1 MNEYAKGISS
11 QGEKDAKQWR
21 VKKGYHGKPPF
32 FCAARPSELLG
43 SAQLR
48 FYDAI
53 KVGLFFGVFQFL
65 MPCIGN
71 LVSGFAT
78 DIVERFDHWI
88 AFVLLGFL
96 GLHMIWESRT
106 EQEIPKNPLKNSSLL
121 LAAIATSI
129 DALAAG
135 VTLAAVDTPI
145 LFSSAV
151 IGITAFLFSF
161 GGVFIGKKFGGFLG
175 SKAECIG
182 GIILILIGIKTLVE
196 HLY

>member
-1 MNEYAKGISS
+1 M
-11 QGEKDAKQWR
+11 
-21 VKKGYHGKPPF
+21 
-32 FCAARPSELLG
+32 
-43 SAQLR
+43 
-48 FYDAI
+48 
-53 KVGLFFGVFQFL
+53 
-65 MPCIGN
+65 
-71 LVSGFAT
+71 
-78 DIVERFDHWI
+78 
-88 AFVLLGFL
+88 
-96 GLHMIWESRT
+96 
-106 EQEIPKNPLKNSSLL
+106 

-161 GGVFIGKKFGGFLG
+161 GGVFVGKNSAVFG

-182 GIILILIGIKTLVE
+182 GIILILIGVKTLVE

>member
-1 MNEYAKGISS
+1 MDILSLLFLAAALAM
-11 QGEKDAKQWR
+11 DAFSAAVTDGMI
-21 VKKGYHGKPPF
+21 VKKI
-32 FCAARPSELLG
+32 
-43 SAQLR
+43 R

-129 DALAAG
+129 DALAA
-135 VTLAAVDTPI
+135 VDTPI

-182 GIILILIGIKTLVE
+182 GIILILIGVKTLVE

>member
-1 MNEYAKGISS
+1 MDILSLLFLAAALAM
-11 QGEKDAKQWR
+11 DAFSAAVTDGMI
-21 VKKGYHGKPPF
+21 VKKI
-32 FCAARPSELLG
+32 
-43 SAQLR
+43 R

-106 EQEIPKNPLKNSSLL
+106 EQEIPKNPLKNSSL
-121 LAAIATSI
+121 

-182 GIILILIGIKTLVE
+182 GIILILIGVKTLVE

>member
-1 MNEYAKGISS
+1 MDILSLLFLAVALAM
-11 QGEKDAKQWR
+11 DAFSAAVTDGMI
-21 VKKGYHGKPPF
+21 VKKI
-32 FCAARPSELLG
+32 
-43 SAQLR
+43 R
-48 FYDAI
+48 FYDAL

-121 LAAIATSI
+121 LAAIATS
-129 DALAAG
+129 G
-135 VTLAAVDTPI
+135 VTLAAVGTPI
-145 LFSSAV
+145 LFSSTV

-182 GIILILIGIKTLVE
+182 GIILILIGVKTLVE

>member
-1 MNEYAKGISS
+1 MDILSLLFLAVALAM
-11 QGEKDAKQWR
+11 DAFSAAVTDGMI
-21 VKKGYHGKPPF
+21 VKKI
-32 FCAARPSELLG
+32 
-43 SAQLR
+43 R

-135 VTLAAVDTPI
+135 VTLAAIDTPI

-161 GGVFIGKKFGGFLG
+161 GGVFVGKKFGGFLG

-182 GIILILIGIKTLVE
+182 GIILILIGVKTLVE

>member
-1 MNEYAKGISS
+1 MDILSLLFLAAALAM
-11 QGEKDAKQWR
+11 DAFSAAVTDGMI
-21 VKKGYHGKPPF
+21 VKKI
-32 FCAARPSELLG
+32 
-43 SAQLR
+43 R

-106 EQEIPKNPLKNSSLL
+106 EQEIPKNPLKIHRFCLRQSQQVLMHLRRGLRLRRLIHRFYFRPRLSELQH
-121 LAAIATSI
+121 
-129 DALAAG
+129 
-135 VTLAAVDTPI
+135 
-145 LFSSAV
+145 FCFRSAV
-151 IGITAFLFSF
+151 FLSVRSSEVFSAQRQN
-161 GGVFIGKKFGGFLG
+161 VSAELFL
-175 SKAECIG
+175 
-182 GIILILIGIKTLVE
+182 
-196 HLY
+196 Y

>member
-1 MNEYAKGISS
+1 
-11 QGEKDAKQWR
+11 
-21 VKKGYHGKPPF
+21 
-32 FCAARPSELLG
+32 
-43 SAQLR
+43 
-48 FYDAI
+48 
-53 KVGLFFGVFQFL
+53 
-65 MPCIGN
+65 
-71 LVSGFAT
+71 
-78 DIVERFDHWI
+78 
-88 AFVLLGFL
+88 
-96 GLHMIWESRT
+96 MIWESRS

-121 LAAIATSI
+121 LVAIATSI

-161 GGVFIGKKFGGFLG
+161 GGVFVGKKFGSFLG

-182 GIILILIGIKTLVE
+182 GIILISIGIKTLVE

>member
-1 MNEYAKGISS
+1 MDILSLLFLAVALAM
-11 QGEKDAKQWR
+11 DAFSAAVTDGMI
-21 VKKGYHGKPPF
+21 VKKI
-32 FCAARPSELLG
+32 
-43 SAQLR
+43 R
-48 FYDAI
+48 FYDAL

-129 DALAAG
+129 DALAAVG
-135 VTLAAVDTPI
+135 TPI
-145 LFSSAV
+145 LFSSTV

-182 GIILILIGIKTLVE
+182 GIILILIGVKTLVE

>member
-1 MNEYAKGISS
+1 MDILSLLFLAAALAM
-11 QGEKDAKQWR
+11 DAFSAAVTDGMI
-21 VKKGYHGKPPF
+21 VKKI
-32 FCAARPSELLG
+32 
-43 SAQLR
+43 R

-71 LVSGFAT
+71 LVS
-78 DIVERFDHWI
+78 
-88 AFVLLGFL
+88 
-96 GLHMIWESRT
+96 

>member
-1 MNEYAKGISS
+1 MDILSLLFLAAALAM
-11 QGEKDAKQWR
+11 DAFSAAVTDGMI
-21 VKKGYHGKPPF
+21 VKKI
-32 FCAARPSELLG
+32 
-43 SAQLR
+43 R

-106 EQEIPKNPLKNSSLL
+106 EQELQH
-121 LAAIATSI
+121 
-129 DALAAG
+129 
-135 VTLAAVDTPI
+135 
-145 LFSSAV
+145 FCFRSAV
-151 IGITAFLFSF
+151 FLSVRSSEVFSAQRQN
-161 GGVFIGKKFGGFLG
+161 VSAELFL
-175 SKAECIG
+175 
-182 GIILILIGIKTLVE
+182 
-196 HLY
+196 Y

>member
-1 MNEYAKGISS
+1 MDILSLLFLAAALAM
-11 QGEKDAKQWR
+11 DAFSAAVTDGMI
-21 VKKGYHGKPPF
+21 VKKI
-32 FCAARPSELLG
+32 
-43 SAQLR
+43 R

-71 LVSGFAT
+71 LVSGVAT

-145 LFSSAV
+145 LFS
-151 IGITAFLFSF
+151 F

>member
-1 MNEYAKGISS
+1 MNLA
-11 QGEKDAKQWR
+11 
-21 VKKGYHGKPPF
+21 
-32 FCAARPSELLG
+32 ELFIL
-43 SAQLR
+43 A
-48 FYDAI
+48 
-53 KVGLFFGVFQFL
+53 VGLSMHAFAASMTRIKWGHALTVGLYFGGFQAL
-65 MPCIGN
+65 MPLIGYF
-71 LVSGFAT
+71 LGIRFQTMIQS
-78 DIVERFDHWI
+78 FDHWI

-96 GLHMIWESRT
+96 GLHMIWESRS

-182 GIILILIGIKTLVE
+182 GIILILIGVKTLVE